1 MTTQPWPGQEP
12 EGPLGD
18 KAFWVV
24 SVGFAGLQMVDWP
37 VVPVADTGV
46 LYLVATLAGTVIG
59 GLWQALGRRD
69 LANRLV
75 YPAIL
80 TLVGSLMFLDDSG
93 EYTPASIHAM
103 LGLVIGLV
111 LAEQGLRIR
120 DRRAARERELA
131 ALLAGE
137 GEQD

>member
-1 MTTQPWPGQEP
+1 
-12 EGPLGD
+12 
-18 KAFWVV
+18 
-24 SVGFAGLQMVDWP
+24 MVDWP

-46 LYLVATLAGTVIG
+46 LYLVASLAGPVVG